1 MVVCPSGSK
10 LKLELNLEE
19 DDDDVTSRKKDQ
31 LFFLAVS
38 FHANLSRLCQASE
51 HHCCVRG
58 LDRNLNPGYRRL
70 LLYISILLN
79 VPSNSKWGR
88 GWVSPPP
95 PSPLSNAVSS
105 CCWPFSICSVH
116 DDGHL
121 LNKTDDM
128 KPTQAILHF
137 SS

>member
-1 MVVCPSGSK
+1 MMMMSPV
-10 LKLELNLEE
+10 E
-19 DDDDVTSRKKDQ
+19 KKTN
-31 LFFLAVS
+31 FFLAVS

-58 LDRNLNPGYRRL
+58 FDRNLNPWYRRL